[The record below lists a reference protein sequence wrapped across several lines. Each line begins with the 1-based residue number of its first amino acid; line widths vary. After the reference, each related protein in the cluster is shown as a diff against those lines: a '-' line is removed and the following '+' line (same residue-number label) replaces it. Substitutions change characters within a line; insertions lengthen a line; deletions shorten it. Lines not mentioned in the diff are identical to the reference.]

1 MARVLA
7 GAWRHANATLEITGE
22 ELATVTPALLE
33 TGAGA
38 LGWRRVQRSPW
49 CTSSAAFELQQAYR
63 LHAVQSALHEVQIK
77 EALEQLRSNGVEPIL
92 VKGWAIARSYVEPG
106 LRPYGDIDLCVDPDQ
121 YSIAKKLV
129 DNLATRD
136 LRVDLHRGFDS
147 FGQQSWSELYSRS
160 QCAELD
166 GVTVRTLAPEDHL
179 RLLCFHFLREG
190 AWRPLWLCDVAVAT
204 ETRPADFD
212 WELCLGSNESRSYV
226 GCTLKLAKDLL
237 HADLNEVPE
246 TAFAKRMPA
255 WLLPAVLKEWRVRSM
270 YQRHRSPLTSGW
282 RRPVTT
288 LRSITSHWPTAIEAT
303 INSHAALD
311 ETPRWPL
318 QVGSCFR
325 RIKGLLSATSVSLG
339 LCGCFF

>member
-1 MARVLA
+1 MLA
-7 GAWRHANATLEITGE
+7 GAWRHAPPALEITSE

-38 LGWRRVQRSPW
+38 LGWRRVQQWR
-49 CTSSAAFELQQAYR
+49 TSSSALELQQAYR
-63 LHAVQSALHEVQIK
+63 LHAVQSALHEIQIR
-77 EALEQLRSNGVEPIL
+77 EAIELLRSNGVESIL
-92 VKGWAIARSYVEPG
+92 VKGWAIARFYLEPG

-129 DNLATRD
+129 ANSALRD
-136 LRVDLHRGFDS
+136 IRVDLHRGFES
-147 FGQQSWSELYSRS
+147 FGDRSWSELYSRS
-160 QCAELD
+160 QCADLD

-212 WELCLGSNESRSYV
+212 WELCLGSNESSSYV
-226 GCTLKLAKDLL
+226 ACTLMLARDLL
-237 HADLNEVPE
+237 HADLNGLPE
-246 TAFAKRMPA
+246 TVFARQMPA

-282 RRPVTT
+282 RRPATT
-288 LRSITSHWPTAIEAT
+288 LRNIHRHWPTAIEAT
-303 INSHAALD
+303 INSNAALD
-311 ETPRWPL
+311 EMPRWPL

-325 RIKGLLSATSVSLG
+325 RIKQVVSASL
-339 LCGCFF
+339 